1 MEAVA
6 DHWVGEACEASAV
19 SRDVRG
25 VQHDADIAEEVA
37 LERGDG
43 SLDILEGRVARDE
56 DTSEHE
62 HGVASVDA
70 RQAVNARFIQE
81 QMVHGAMVGGHRE
94 RAQSDNGGAAASYAA
109 VSPAPSPRAPAGG

>member
-6 DHWVGEACEASAV
+6 DHWVGEAFEALAV

-25 VQHDADIAEEVA
+25 VQHDAGIAEEVA
-37 LERGDG
+37 RERGDG

-70 RQAVNARFIQE
+70 RQAVIARFIQE
-81 QMVHGAMVGGHRE
+81 QMVHDAMVGGRGE
-94 RAQSDNGGAAASYAA
+94 RAQSDIGGAAASGLARPR
-109 VSPAPSPRAPAGG
+109 VSSTR